1 MNIQS
6 DIKVLDDL
14 LALNLDISLWSAR
27 KKMTAEDLGSTELPP
42 EDLASLGSKRIA
54 DPANLKIFG
63 TLKARAT
70 SYLDKHGVRFMS
82 GWAIPQDMASEV
94 TEQLAQI
101 RDEFML
107 EKEKFLASYNE
118 SVSAWIEKHGEWADI
133 IKNSIVNP
141 DYVRSRMSFGWQL
154 YKVMPSGSNAVI
166 DDGLC
171 SEVESL
177 GSTLF
182 SEVADSARDMWKKVF
197 EGKTEVTHKA
207 LSPLKTLHN
216 KLTELSFI
224 EPHVMPVADIIS
236 ASLQRIP
243 KKGNIVG
250 ADLLLLQGLV
260 CLLKDSKALLEHA
273 HKIIQ
278 GYGPATVV
286 DYLAS
291 TDLAVA
297 KQELSEEEPMPI
309 LPALDE
315 NLADDFPLVDVV
327 KVEIPS
333 MGLW

>member
-6 DIKVLDDL
+6 DIKVLDSL
-14 LALNLDISLWSAR
+14 LAVNLDISLWSAR
-27 KKMTAEDLGSTELPP
+27 RKMTAQDLGSTELPP

-54 DPANLKIFG
+54 DPAHLKIFG

-82 GWAIPQDMASEV
+82 GWAVPQEMANEI
-94 TEQLAQI
+94 TEQLSKI
-101 RDEFML
+101 RDEFIL
-107 EKEKFLASYNE
+107 EKEKFLATYNE
-118 SVSAWIEKHGEWADI
+118 SINSWIEKHDDWADI
-133 IKNSIVNP
+133 IRNSVVNP
-141 DYVRSRMSFGWQL
+141 DYVRSRMGFRWQL
-154 YKVMPSGSNAVI
+154 YKVVPSAMDSTV

-177 GSTLF
+177 GNTLF

-207 LSPLKTLHN
+207 LSPLKTLHT

-224 EPHVMPVADIIS
+224 EPHVMPVADIIQ

-273 HKIIQ
+273 HKITQ

-291 TDLAVA
+291 SDLTAD
-297 KQELSEEEPMPI
+297 EEPMPI
-309 LPALDE
+309 LGQDM
-315 NLADDFPLVDVV
+315 ADDFLLVDVV

>member
-6 DIKVLDDL
+6 DIKVLDSL
-14 LALNLDISLWSAR
+14 LAVNLDINLWSAR
-27 KKMTAEDLGSTELPP
+27 RKMTAQDLGSAELPP
-42 EDLASLGSKRIA
+42 EELASLGSKRIA
-54 DPANLKIFG
+54 DPAHLKIFG

-70 SYLDKHGVRFMS
+70 SYLDKHGIRFMS
-82 GWAIPQDMASEV
+82 GWAIPLEKATEI
-94 TEQLAQI
+94 TEQLSLI
-101 RDEFML
+101 REEFIA

-118 SVSAWIEKHGEWADI
+118 LITSWIDKHDDWADI
-133 IKNSIVNP
+133 IRNSVVDP
-141 DYVRSRMSFGWQL
+141 DYVRSRMSFKWQL
-154 YKVMPSGSNAVI
+154 YRVTPSEMNTSVDTGI
-166 DDGLC
+166 CD
-171 SEVESL
+171 EVENL
-177 GSTLF
+177 GNTLF
-182 SEVADSARDMWKKVF
+182 AEVAYSAKDMWKKVF

-224 EPHVMPVADIIS
+224 EPHVMPVADIIH

-260 CLLKDSKALLEHA
+260 CLLKDSKGLLEHA
-273 HKIIQ
+273 HKITQ

-286 DYLAS
+286 DYLANS
-291 TDLAVA
+291 TL
-297 KQELSEEEPMPI
+297 ELQDDEEPMP
-309 LPALDE
+309 LLKDE
-315 NLADDFPLVDVV
+315 LASDLPLVDV

>member
-6 DIKVLDDL
+6 DIKVLDNL

-27 KKMTAEDLGSTELPP
+27 RKMTAEDLGSTELPP

-82 GWAIPQDMASEV
+82 GWAIPQELAGEI
-94 TEQLAQI
+94 TAQLIKI

-107 EKEKFLASYNE
+107 EKEKFLAGYNE
-118 SVSAWIEKHGEWADI
+118 SVNAWIEKHGEWADI
-133 IKNSIVNP
+133 IRNSVVNP
-141 DYVRSRMSFGWQL
+141 EYVRSRMSFRWQL
-154 YKVMPSGSNAVI
+154 YKVVPSAMDNSV

-182 SEVADSARDMWKKVF
+182 SEVADSAREMWKKVF

-207 LSPLKTLHN
+207 LSPLKTLHT

-236 ASLQRIP
+236 SSLNRIP

-273 HKIIQ
+273 HKITQ

-291 TDLAVA
+291 VDLVG
-297 KQELSEEEPMPI
+297 QELSEEEPMPI
-309 LPALDE
+309 LEED
-315 NLADDFPLVDVV
+315 LAEDFPLVDVM

>member
-6 DIKVLDDL
+6 DIKVLDSL
-14 LALNLDISLWSAR
+14 LAVNLDISLWSAR
-27 KKMTAEDLGSTELPP
+27 RKMTAQDLGSTELPP

-54 DPANLKIFG
+54 DPAHLKIFG

-82 GWAIPQDMASEV
+82 GWAVPQEMANEI
-94 TEQLAQI
+94 TEQLSKI
-101 RDEFML
+101 RDEFIL
-107 EKEKFLASYNE
+107 EKEKFLATYNE
-118 SVSAWIEKHGEWADI
+118 SISSWIEKHDDWADI
-133 IKNSIVNP
+133 IRNSVVNP
-141 DYVRSRMSFGWQL
+141 DYVRSRMGFHWQL
-154 YKVMPSGSNAVI
+154 YKVVPSAMDSTV

-171 SEVESL
+171 SEVENL
-177 GSTLF
+177 GNTLF

-207 LSPLKTLHN
+207 LSPLKTLHT

-224 EPHVMPVADIIS
+224 EPHVMPVADIIQ

-273 HKIIQ
+273 HKITQ

-291 TDLAVA
+291 SDLTAD
-297 KQELSEEEPMPI
+297 EEPMPI
-309 LPALDE
+309 LGQDM
-315 NLADDFPLVDVV
+315 ADDFPLVDVV

>member
-6 DIKVLDDL
+6 DIKVLDNL

-27 KKMTAEDLGSTELPP
+27 RKMTAEDLGGTELPP

-54 DPANLKIFG
+54 DPAHLKIFG

-82 GWAIPQDMASEV
+82 GWAIPQELAGEI
-94 TEQLAQI
+94 TAQLIKI
-101 RDEFML
+101 RNEFML
-107 EKEKFLASYNE
+107 EKENFLAGYNE
-118 SVSAWIEKHGEWADI
+118 SVNAWIEKHGEWADI
-133 IKNSIVNP
+133 IRNSVVNP
-141 DYVRSRMSFGWQL
+141 EYVRARMSFRWQL
-154 YKVMPSGSNAVI
+154 YKVVPSAMDNSV

-182 SEVADSARDMWKKVF
+182 SEVADSAREMWKKVF

-207 LSPLKTLHN
+207 LSPLKTLHT

-224 EPHVMPVADIIS
+224 EPHVLPVADIIS
-236 ASLQRIP
+236 ASLNRIP

-273 HKIIQ
+273 HKITQ

-291 TDLAVA
+291 SDLTAD
-297 KQELSEEEPMPI
+297 EEPIPI
-309 LPALDE
+309 LDE
-315 NLADDFPLVDVV
+315 NLADDFPLVDVM

>member
-6 DIKVLDDL
+6 DIKVLDNL

-27 KKMTAEDLGSTELPP
+27 RKMTAEDLGGTELPP

-54 DPANLKIFG
+54 DPAHLKIFR

-82 GWAIPQDMASEV
+82 GWAIPQELAGEI
-94 TEQLAQI
+94 TAQLIKI
-101 RDEFML
+101 RNEFML
-107 EKEKFLASYNE
+107 EKENFLAGYNE
-118 SVSAWIEKHGEWADI
+118 SVNAWIEKHGEWADI
-133 IKNSIVNP
+133 IRNSVVNP
-141 DYVRSRMSFGWQL
+141 EYVRARMSFRWQL
-154 YKVMPSGSNAVI
+154 YKVVPSAMDNSV

-182 SEVADSARDMWKKVF
+182 SEVADSAREMWKKVF

-207 LSPLKTLHN
+207 LSPLKTLHT

-236 ASLQRIP
+236 ASLNRIP

-273 HKIIQ
+273 HKITQ

-291 TDLAVA
+291 SDLTAD
-297 KQELSEEEPMPI
+297 EEPIPI
-309 LPALDE
+309 LDE
-315 NLADDFPLVDVV
+315 NLADDFPLVDVM

>member
-6 DIKVLDDL
+6 DIKVLDSL
-14 LALNLDISLWSAR
+14 LAVNLDISLWSAR
-27 KKMTAEDLGSTELPP
+27 RKMTAQDLGSTELPP

-54 DPANLKIFG
+54 DPAHLKIFG

-82 GWAIPQDMASEV
+82 GWAVPQEMANEI
-94 TEQLAQI
+94 TEQLSKI
-101 RDEFML
+101 RDEFIL
-107 EKEKFLASYNE
+107 EKEKFLATYNE
-118 SVSAWIEKHGEWADI
+118 SITSWIEKHDDWADI
-133 IKNSIVNP
+133 IRNSVVNP
-141 DYVRSRMSFGWQL
+141 DYVRSRMGFRWQL
-154 YKVMPSGSNAVI
+154 YKVVPSAMDSTV

-171 SEVESL
+171 SEVENL
-177 GSTLF
+177 GNTLF

-207 LSPLKTLHN
+207 LSPLKTLHT

-224 EPHVMPVADIIS
+224 EPHVMPVADIIK

-273 HKIIQ
+273 HKITQ
-278 GYGPATVV
+278 GYGPVTVV

-291 TDLAVA
+291 VRLEEQDG
-297 KQELSEEEPMPI
+297 EEPMLI
-309 LPALDE
+309 LGQDM
-315 NLADDFPLVDVV
+315 ADDFPLVDVV

>member
-6 DIKVLDDL
+6 DIKILDSL
-14 LALNLDISLWSAR
+14 LAVNLDISLWSAR
-27 KKMTAEDLGSTELPP
+27 RKMTAQDLGSTELPP

-54 DPANLKIFG
+54 DPAHLKIFG

-82 GWAIPQDMASEV
+82 GWAVPQEMANEI
-94 TEQLAQI
+94 TKQLTII

-107 EKEKFLASYNE
+107 EKEKFLATYNE
-118 SVSAWIEKHGEWADI
+118 SITSWIEKHDDWADI
-133 IKNSIVNP
+133 IRNSVVNP
-141 DYVRSRMSFGWQL
+141 DYVRSRMGFRWQL
-154 YKVMPSGSNAVI
+154 YKVVPSAMGSTV

-177 GSTLF
+177 GNTLF

-207 LSPLKTLHN
+207 LSPLKTLHT

-224 EPHVMPVADIIS
+224 EPHVMPVADIIQ

-273 HKIIQ
+273 HKITQ

-291 TDLAVA
+291 SDLTAD
-297 KQELSEEEPMPI
+297 EEPMPI
-309 LPALDE
+309 LGQDM
-315 NLADDFPLVDVV
+315 ADDFPLVDVV

>member
-6 DIKVLDDL
+6 DIKVLDSL
-14 LALNLDISLWSAR
+14 LAVNLDISLWSAR
-27 KKMTAEDLGSTELPP
+27 RKMTAQDLGSTELPP

-54 DPANLKIFG
+54 DPAHLKIFG

-82 GWAIPQDMASEV
+82 GWAVPQEMANEI
-94 TEQLAQI
+94 TEQLSKI
-101 RDEFML
+101 RDEFIL
-107 EKEKFLASYNE
+107 EKEKFLATYNE
-118 SVSAWIEKHGEWADI
+118 SINSWIEKHDDWADI
-133 IKNSIVNP
+133 IRNSVVNP
-141 DYVRSRMSFGWQL
+141 DYVRSRMGFRWQL
-154 YKVMPSGSNAVI
+154 YKVVPSAMDSTV

-177 GSTLF
+177 GNTLF

-207 LSPLKTLHN
+207 LSPLKTLQT

-224 EPHVMPVADIIS
+224 EPHVMPVADIIQ

-273 HKIIQ
+273 HKITQ

-291 TDLAVA
+291 SDLTAD
-297 KQELSEEEPMPI
+297 EEPMPI
-309 LPALDE
+309 LGQDM
-315 NLADDFPLVDVV
+315 ADDFLLVDVV

>member
-6 DIKVLDDL
+6 DIKVLDNL
-14 LALNLDISLWSAR
+14 LAVNLDISLWSAR
-27 KKMTAEDLGSTELPP
+27 RKMTAQDLGSTELPP

-54 DPANLKIFG
+54 DPAHLKIFG

-82 GWAIPQDMASEV
+82 GWAVPQEMANEI
-94 TEQLAQI
+94 TKQLTII

-107 EKEKFLASYNE
+107 EKEKFLATYNE
-118 SVSAWIEKHGEWADI
+118 SITSWIEKHDDWADI
-133 IKNSIVNP
+133 IRNSVVNP
-141 DYVRSRMSFGWQL
+141 DYVRSRMGFRWQL
-154 YKVMPSGSNAVI
+154 YKVVPSSVDTAV

-177 GSTLF
+177 GNTLF

-207 LSPLKTLHN
+207 LSPLKTLHT

-224 EPHVMPVADIIS
+224 EPHVMPVADIIQ

-291 TDLAVA
+291 SDLTAD
-297 KQELSEEEPMPI
+297 EEPMPI
-309 LPALDE
+309 LGQDM
-315 NLADDFPLVDVV
+315 ADDFPLVDVV